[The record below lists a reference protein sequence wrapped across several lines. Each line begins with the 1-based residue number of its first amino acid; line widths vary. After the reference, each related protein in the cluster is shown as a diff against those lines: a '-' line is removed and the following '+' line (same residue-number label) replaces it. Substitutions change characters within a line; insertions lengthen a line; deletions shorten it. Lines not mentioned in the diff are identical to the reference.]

1 MTITATASAGTLPS
15 AGRKSSRSH
24 ETAKPNADT
33 NSPLTTNGS
42 ARPEKIASRFAGV
55 ASSGCSVPYCRS
67 FAIPIVIP

>member
-1 MTITATASAGTLPS
+1 MTTATISGGTLPS
-15 AGRKSSRSH
+15 ATRKSSSSH
-24 ETAKPNADT
+24 EAAKPKADT
-33 NSPLTTNGS
+33 NRPFTTNGS